1 MSARHEFDEFVHTVA
16 ERYRTKGYRVSVRP
30 KATDLPAFLKGTSPD
45 LLASRAG
52 EHVAVGIHRLGSVRG
67 GPGLRKLAD
76 LIESRPGWRFDV
88 VLYEPEARRET
99 RLPSESVIKRSMDRA
114 ERLFEQGERAA
125 SLLLA
130 WSAMEAAARRA
141 LRDLEDDGAKRRVS
155 EDLLKT
161 LVSSGL
167 LREVDF
173 RRLVPVM
180 RLRNEVAHGQLQSNV
195 SKEVIGSLRDATKQ
209 LLEGFVPTLA

>member
-52 EHVAVGIHRLGSVRG
+52 EHVAVGIHRLGSARG

-76 LIESRPGWRFDV
+76 LIESRPAWRFDV

-130 WSAMEAAARRA
+130 WSAMEAAARRS

>member
-52 EHVAVGIHRLGSVRG
+52 EHVAVGIHRLGSARG

-76 LIESRPGWRFDV
+76 LIESRPAWRFDV